1 MDLEGDS
8 MSEYVKT
15 VVSVV
20 IAVSLLSV
28 ILPQNSFG
36 KYGNLLTSIIVM
48 AVLCAPFVNT
58 RNNIEL
64 DFLPT
69 QLEFSKNSYIM
80 QEFEKELAKK
90 IESELEGKT
99 SLDFSVMVRAEKNE
113 DIIEINEIEISPF
126 SNEYA
131 RIVSEYTNV
140 GEDRITQK

>member
-1 MDLEGDS
+1 
-8 MSEYVKT
+8 MSEYLKT

-20 IAVSLLSV
+20 IAVSLLST

-48 AVLCAPFVNT
+48 AVLCAPFMDT

-90 IESELEGKT
+90 IEGELENTT
-99 SLDFSVMVRAEKNE
+99 SLDFSVTVRAEKNE
-113 DIIEINEIEISPF
+113 DIIEIKEIEISPF

-131 RIVSEYTNV
+131 AIVSEYLGI
-140 GEDRITQK
+140 GEERITQK

>member
-1 MDLEGDS
+1 
-8 MSEYVKT
+8 MSEYLKT

-20 IAVSLLSV
+20 IAVSLLST

-48 AVLCAPFVNT
+48 AVLCAPFINT

-90 IESELEGKT
+90 IEGELENT
-99 SLDFSVMVRAEKNE
+99 TNLDFSVTVRAEKNE
-113 DIIEINEIEISPF
+113 DIIEIKEIEISPF

-131 RIVSEYTNV
+131 AIVSEYLGI
-140 GEDRITQK
+140 GEERITQK

>member
-1 MDLEGDS
+1 
-8 MSEYVKT
+8 MSEYLKT

-20 IAVSLLSV
+20 IAVSLLST

-48 AVLCAPFVNT
+48 AVLCAPFMDT

-90 IESELEGKT
+90 IEGELENT
-99 SLDFSVMVRAEKNE
+99 TNLDFSVTVRAEKNE
-113 DIIEINEIEISPF
+113 DIIEIKEIEISPF

-131 RIVSEYTNV
+131 AIVSEYLGI
-140 GEDRITQK
+140 GEERITQK

>member
-1 MDLEGDS
+1 
-8 MSEYVKT
+8 MSEYLKT

-48 AVLCAPFVNT
+48 TVLCAPFMNT

-69 QLEFSKNSYIM
+69 QLEFNKNSYIM

-90 IESELEGKT
+90 IEGELEGKT
-99 SLDFSVMVRAEKNE
+99 SLDFSVTVRAEKNE
-113 DIIEINEIEISPF
+113 DIIEIKEIEISPF

-140 GEDRITQK
+140 GEERITQK